1 MLIKALFVILVGFLM
16 SLVSIL
22 FLKKLSLKYK
32 FLISKE
38 ISLVGGPALAG
49 AFIFANLCGILSFA
63 TPAKEILGVIIAS
76 FLMLVFGVID
86 DWRELSVAAKFSVQ
100 IIATALLIFFG
111 IRTEIVYL
119 GNHLNIIITF
129 IWILAI
135 TNAFNHLD
143 IMDGVAATSALI
155 VGMAYLVISF
165 LNGDV
170 KTIILSLALMGAVL
184 SFLIYNLPPA
194 RLYMGNAGS
203 HFLGFVLAA
212 IALVVGYAPL
222 ERKVALISPLLILG
236 FPIYDTFFLVLMR
249 LSKKKLPFEKSN
261 DHLVLRFLAKGYTK
275 KKTLLT
281 VLCLNLFFALS
292 GVLVSQVSNL
302 WGILIIMVVI
312 LVSLGLTIKM
322 SKVVINE

>member
-1 MLIKALFVILVGFLM
+1 MGLILI
-16 SLVSIL
+16 SL
-22 FLKKLSLKYK
+22 LKKLSLKYR

-38 ISLVGGPALAG
+38 ISLVGGLALAI
-49 AFIFANLCGILSFA
+49 AFIFATLCGILS
-63 TPAKEILGVIIAS
+63 LGVPSREIFGIIIAS

-86 DWRELSVAAKFSVQ
+86 DWHELSVATKFSVQ
-100 IIATALLIFFG
+100 IIATTLLIFFG
-111 IRTEIVYL
+111 IRTQIVYL
-119 GNHLNIIITF
+119 GYHLNTIITF
-129 IWILAI
+129 IWVLAI

-155 VGMAYLVISF
+155 VSMAFLVISF

-170 KTIILSLALMGAVL
+170 KTIILLLALMGAVL

-212 IALVVGYAPL
+212 IALVISYAPL
-222 ERKVALISPLLILG
+222 ERKIALISPLLILG

-249 LSKKKLPFEKSN
+249 LTKKKHPFKKSN
-261 DHLVLRFLAKGYTK
+261 DHLVLRLLAKGYTK
-275 KKTLLT
+275 KKALSMM
-281 VLCLNLFFALS
+281 LCLNLFFVFL

-302 WGILIIMVVI
+302 WGILIITVVI
-312 LVSLGLTIKM
+312 LISLGLAIKM